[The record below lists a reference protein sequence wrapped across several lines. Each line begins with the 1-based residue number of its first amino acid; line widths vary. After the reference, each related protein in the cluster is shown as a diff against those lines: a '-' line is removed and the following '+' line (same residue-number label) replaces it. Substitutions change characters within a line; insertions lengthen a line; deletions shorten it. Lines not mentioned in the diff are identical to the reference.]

1 MSSLNTIP
9 TFPYDVVT
17 PDEYGRVDIALAPVV
32 PAERAFFLLLTSRE
46 FQSGA
51 HNFGSVTA
59 GGRSV
64 LNCLHM
70 MASIAISHR
79 NNVYTLTPA
88 YEKLDASNVIFRT
101 FMHGGRF
108 AIMMQVNIGADPN
121 PIDTKR
127 DTNLHYCAPL
137 RNEVVEQ
144 GRGGAAGRGG
154 RGGGRGGRGGRGGAA
169 AATAPMLAADDEFMN
184 EVVGIAMPGDDFYG
198 GGDDLAMAGAP
209 QRRDAEARQRIAS
222 GMCRTRAIRIYEPA
236 VYVSA
241 IFKKLGRRRLEESE
255 NGPLLVPKLQP
266 LVRGTDCDARLAC
279 VCVQMSDA
287 DFRTLL
293 MLPLRSDLNE
303 MAYLKSF
310 LKRVAIFGDYVVPN
324 LGRNAN
330 RVQHATLTQEQYD
343 AVSDAED
350 ERFALKQPYSFFRVA
365 TSLPNCLAQLRQWGE
380 SVGVRPDVLTAY
392 TESRSYI
399 DAAGVNF
406 SSPVGVPTY
415 MMDVGDMAMET
426 FLTMPLPLPMTYK
439 GLLATGEMQIALC
452 EFDNPR
458 ILMQVVRSVNNIDAG
473 SLRRLLMQGT
483 IDTLQRRLGGD
494 GIDSVPV
501 PGAPEPILPA
511 SEILRVLLNAV
522 MPDRYLHAHIF
533 DLRDYMS
540 KWRKNLLGQ
549 RSAAWERTEFRQM
562 ALRALR
568 DMHAAGVD
576 EDVVSRATLDA
587 MDGNLNPVASG
598 KPIDMAAE
606 LANFRHVFGKSK
618 WGDLNHGADY
628 IAAMCE
634 QLKNVTNMKVT
645 WLDLFIVMLASSASA
660 STRLGKLHVCL
671 LGPAASGKSMIIL
684 WAQRLAWQNLTRS
697 AVHISEA
704 STREAHPTRNSR
716 CTDFAEESGGIGNYV
731 SPQARTNALS
741 KLSEEKTTH
750 RTIGMIKDPPDP
762 RRARFLVES
771 SVYAC
776 SSEIIAT
783 NIPPSDEVS
792 ASRYS
797 IRTMSTLSRP
807 SQAFIE
813 SANVKEQASEFSGAE
828 EECAVRAIRFF
839 TLLMAAI
846 FTLDSIG
853 AAEIPQYNVNIA
865 IVNKITPPTTDASM
879 VRRTVRL
886 AKMTHVLSAWCGMF
900 KFLLSPFSPLTLLYN
915 DHLTLESLSRM
926 PDFMSVSCAPGLF
939 IASLSPLLND
949 DLFFRTIIHILVS
962 VAFKPSN
969 SLMHAAYTQ
978 YRAELTRLRQNP
990 VFREAAAL
998 ERGER
1003 KLQLKYLR
1011 LLFPVCRNQLIRNP
1025 HECVMF
1031 NIQTLERYT
1040 SNSGATTGD
1049 DRGDHNGF
1057 VVAPT
1062 RGRPLRRANS
1072 GASAAAAAAPPA
1084 NMSIYNR
1091 FGGLRMMGEDSRDG
1105 YDARDE
1111 MDGGEDDDA
1120 AAGPPPPLQM
1130 GNFIPT
1136 DQDVLTGEHQRRAM
1150 DALIAAIYPIL
1161 TSKVFELKAQVKKR
1175 RPDQTG
1181 DGVKADIRE
1190 VLNRMQFVCL
1200 TNGMYACHHQNL
1212 AIEDEAAALEK
1223 IQEFTEK
1230 YDIPSGAYVTA
1241 QVVHPHPMSEVLEVV
1256 TVANDPTRKP
1266 LDDLMDQYDGRVE
1279 AIITALSAQSFRSAD
1294 DRESLLCLLDPSQRN
1309 QDPTAWAQQHAEN
1322 LLRSGLALARTASCR
1337 RVLAVFNAEQK
1348 EDNAITMQRLFCRPI
1363 AYTVRCR
1370 SLLCRCR

>member
-1 MSSLNTIP
+1 
-9 TFPYDVVT
+9 
-17 PDEYGRVDIALAPVV
+17 
-32 PAERAFFLLLTSRE
+32 
-46 FQSGA
+46 
-51 HNFGSVTA
+51 
-59 GGRSV
+59 
-64 LNCLHM
+64 
-70 MASIAISHR
+70 
-79 NNVYTLTPA
+79 
-88 YEKLDASNVIFRT
+88 
-101 FMHGGRF
+101 
-108 AIMMQVNIGADPN
+108 
-121 PIDTKR
+121 
-127 DTNLHYCAPL
+127 
-137 RNEVVEQ
+137 
-144 GRGGAAGRGG
+144 
-154 RGGGRGGRGGRGGAA
+154 
-169 AATAPMLAADDEFMN
+169 
-184 EVVGIAMPGDDFYG
+184 
-198 GGDDLAMAGAP
+198 
-209 QRRDAEARQRIAS
+209 
-222 GMCRTRAIRIYEPA
+222 
-236 VYVSA
+236 
-241 IFKKLGRRRLEESE
+241 
-255 NGPLLVPKLQP
+255 
-266 LVRGTDCDARLAC
+266 
-279 VCVQMSDA
+279 MSDA

-330 RVQHATLTQEQYD
+330 RVQHATLAAAQYET
-343 AVSDAED
+343 VSDAED
-350 ERFALKQPYSFFRVA
+350 ERFALKQPYSYLRVA

-392 TESRSYI
+392 TDARGYI
-399 DAAGVNF
+399 GPAGVNF

-415 MMDVGDMAMET
+415 TMDVGDMAMET
-426 FLTMPLPLPMTYK
+426 FLTMPLPLPMTFK

-458 ILMQVVRSVNNIDAG
+458 ILMQIVRSVNNLDAG
-473 SLRRLLMQGT
+473 SMRRLLMQGT
-483 IDTLQRRLGGD
+483 IETLQRRLGGD
-494 GIDSVPV
+494 GVDSVPV

-511 SEILRVLLNAV
+511 AEILRVLLHAV

-533 DLRDYMS
+533 DLRDYTA

-783 NIPPSDEVS
+783 NIPPNDEVS

-813 SANVKEQASEFSGAE
+813 STNVMEQAAEFSGAE
-828 EECAVRAIRFF
+828 QECAVRAIRFF

-915 DHLTLESLSRM
+915 DQLTLESLSRM

-949 DLFFRTIIHILVS
+949 DLFFRTIIHILTS
-962 VAFKPSN
+962 VAFKPGN
-969 SLMHAAYTQ
+969 STMLPAYIQ
-978 YRAELTRLRQNP
+978 YRAELTRLRQDP
-990 VFREAAAL
+990 VFRDTAAL
-998 ERGER
+998 ERAER

-1011 LLFPVCRNQLIRNP
+1011 LLFPVCCNPLIRNP

-1031 NIQTLERYT
+1031 NILTLEQYT
-1040 SNSGATTGD
+1040 SNSSVTGGADSSDRTGFAD
-1049 DRGDHNGF
+1049 HRSRGI
-1057 VVAPT
+1057 VLQPT
-1062 RGRPLRRANS
+1062 QGRPLRRSNS
-1072 GASAAAAAAPPA
+1072 GASAAAAGAAAAPAA

-1105 YDARDE
+1105 LDARDD
-1111 MDGGEDDDA
+1111 MDNDGDG
-1120 AAGPPPPLQM
+1120 GPPPPLQM
-1130 GNFIPT
+1130 GNYMPAN
-1136 DQDVLTGEHQRRAM
+1136 QEVLTGEHQRRAM
-1150 DALIAAIYPIL
+1150 DALVAAIYPIL
-1161 TSKVFELKAQVKKR
+1161 TSKVFELKTAVKKR
-1175 RPDQTG
+1175 RDQTG
-1181 DGVKADIRE
+1181 DGVKNDIRE

-1200 TNGMYACHHQNL
+1200 TGGMYACFHQNL

-1223 IQEFTEK
+1223 IQEFTQK

-1256 TVANDPTRKP
+1256 SVVDDRSRKP

-1279 AIITALSAQSFRSAD
+1279 AIITALSAQSFRSAE
-1294 DRESLLCLLDPSQRN
+1294 DRESLLGLLDLSQRK
-1309 QDPTAWAQQHAEN
+1309 QDPTAWAQQFADN

-1337 RVLAVFNAEQK
+1337 RVLASFNAEQK
-1348 EDNAITMQRLFCRPI
+1348 EDDATTMRRLFCRPI
-1363 AYTVRCR
+1363 AHTVRWPPPLPAAVYNAR
-1370 SLLCRCR
+1370 RMSRCVASPASVSFSV